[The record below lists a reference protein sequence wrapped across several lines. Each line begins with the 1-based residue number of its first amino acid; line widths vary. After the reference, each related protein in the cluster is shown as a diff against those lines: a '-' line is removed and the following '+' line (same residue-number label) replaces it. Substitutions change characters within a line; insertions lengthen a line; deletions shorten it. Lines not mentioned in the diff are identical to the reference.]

1 MATHADLIKQ
11 TAYTLLI
18 FTVAALPGYF
28 LAAWIIDRLGRRL
41 VQAGGFCFMALAF
54 ACLWLI
60 PGATSTISL
69 FLILFGATDF
79 FAEFWPNTAAF
90 DYPAEI
96 FPVRVRTTSHG
107 IAVAA
112 GKIGAFI
119 GTYTLTS
126 LLPTIGLGRTSGLVA
141 ALVTIVLL
149 PEPKGRNL
157 ENSTSRPRTEPHA
170 LHRLVRR
177 PPMRGPSPQSH
188 CSHNS
193 RLGGPWPEH
202 PPLPGPEPRF
212 DLRDPRDCSTSTTRI
227 SRLPAMS
234 GVKTAV
240 LEPPPPDRAH
250 RVDLVKR
257 RNISSL
263 PDFARR
269 PAGSRRR

>member
-1 MATHADLIKQ
+1 VATHADLIKQ

-28 LAAWIIDRLGRRL
+28 LAAWTIDRLGRRL

-107 IAVAA
+107 IAAA

-149 PEPKGRNL
+149 SEPKGRSL
-157 ENSTSRPRTEPHA
+157 ENSTEPA
-170 LHRLVRR
+170 T
-177 PPMRGPSPQSH
+177 
-188 CSHNS
+188 
-193 RLGGPWPEH
+193 
-202 PPLPGPEPRF
+202 
-212 DLRDPRDCSTSTTRI
+212 D
-227 SRLPAMS
+227 
-234 GVKTAV
+234 
-240 LEPPPPDRAH
+240 
-250 RVDLVKR
+250 
-257 RNISSL
+257 
-263 PDFARR
+263 
-269 PAGSRRR
+269 